1 MAVWYLDNADEITD
15 AVARLRGATDERVV
29 FVVPPGSRIATGRI
43 NFKLLA
49 REAESRD
56 LHMAIASPDEQVR
69 AMAGSA
75 GVLAFGTAAEAE
87 AALERGDPAPEPTKA
102 AVAVPDDHDGGAS
115 TGQHGGRGTV
125 FGRNRRRLGI
135 TTVSVLAVA
144 IVGGY
149 AALQTFPTAEI
160 TLALRVSALGP
171 IEVPVTASTAITEPD
186 VASGRIP
193 AIEHSIALEPI
204 ERTFQ
209 ASGLKT
215 VSEPATGEVLFSS
228 LATFQDIAAGT
239 RVKTPSG
246 IEFQTTEL
254 VTLAQPAEGEGPGM
268 VTAPIVAVAAGAD
281 GNALAGEITVVSS
294 LEDQGISVTNPEPMA
309 GGSMEETLQVTA
321 QDYNAAAADLKNRLG
336 GALDAYLRDPAT
348 TPEGLTFFAQTKQL
362 GPVTYLPPAGEVV
375 GSDFAEFTLS
385 GSVDASVL
393 AVDEQLV
400 DEVTRARLLE
410 AVPEGMS
417 ILVDSVSVTTGEG
430 SPDGERIRFTGI
442 ATADSYRPV
451 DDDAILEQV
460 AGLPISEARAILE
473 AIGTTTV
480 NVWPEFLGD
489 LPGDTSRITLDVL
502 RPSTTE

>member
-75 GVLAFGTAAEAE
+75 GVLAFGTTAEAE

-102 AVAVPDDHDGGAS
+102 TAPVPDDHDGGAS
-115 TGQHGGRGTV
+115 TGQQGGRGTV

-135 TTVSVLAVA
+135 TTVIVLVVA
-144 IVGGY
+144 LIGGY
-149 AALQTFPTAEI
+149 AALQTLPTAEI
-160 TLALRVSALGP
+160 TLAPRVSALGP
-171 IEVPVTASTAITEPD
+171 IEVPVTTSTAITEPD
-186 VASGRIP
+186 VASGQIP
-193 AIEHSIALEPI
+193 AIELPI
-204 ERTFQ
+204 PLLVERTFP
-209 ASGLKT
+209 ASGVET
-215 VSEPATGEVLFSS
+215 ISDPATGEVLFSS
-228 LATFQDIAAGT
+228 LVTFQDIAAGT

-254 VTLAQPAEGEGPGM
+254 VTLGQPDEGEGPG
-268 VTAPIVAVAAGAD
+268 VVRAPVVAVEAGAG
-281 GNALAGEITVVSS
+281 GNVPATTITVVTS
-294 LEDQGISVTNPEPMA
+294 LEDQGISVTNPEPTT
-309 GGSMEETLQVTA
+309 GGRMKVTPQVTA
-321 QDYNAAAADLKNRLG
+321 QDYDAAAADLQNRLA
-336 GALDAYLRDPAT
+336 GALAAYLRDPAN
-348 TPEGLTFFAQTKQL
+348 TPEGLTLFAGTAQR
-362 GPVTYLPPAGEVV
+362 GPVTHLPPAGEVV
-375 GSDFAEFTLS
+375 GSDSAEFTLG
-385 GSVDASVL
+385 GSVVASVM

-430 SPDGERIRFTGI
+430 SPDGERIRFVGI

-451 DDDAILEQV
+451 DDDALLEQV